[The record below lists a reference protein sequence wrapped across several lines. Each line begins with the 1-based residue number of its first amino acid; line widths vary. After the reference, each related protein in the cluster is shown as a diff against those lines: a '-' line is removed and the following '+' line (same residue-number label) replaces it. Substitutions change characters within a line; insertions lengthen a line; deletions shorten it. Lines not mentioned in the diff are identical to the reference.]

1 MVLNNQGQAYLV
13 SIMIATI
20 FIVFALAVAP
30 AIKQFVDNARDP
42 STESTVGLDCANE
55 SISKFDK
62 TTCVAIDLFN
72 PYFVGFLVFAAG
84 LIITAKIL
92 LGSSG

>member
-1 MVLNNQGQAYLV
+1 MVLNNKGQVYLV

-30 AIKQFVDNARDP
+30 TIKQFVDDARNP
-42 STESTVGLDCANE
+42 STDSSVGLDCSNT
-55 SISKFDK
+55 SISKYDK
-62 TTCVAIDLFN
+62 ATCIAVDTFN

-84 LIITAKIL
+84 LIITAKIIV
-92 LGSSG
+92 GGA